1 MENLFEILYKMR
13 KKEIGLINN
22 YLFLPYYQTII
33 YLISWIENQSLI
45 INSLGDKII
54 IPPKDI
60 YSFDS
65 WGFLVPPSQ
74 IYLLI
79 NDNRPIIT
87 LYSIERKKNISPN
100 HTKIKIYKKKFSN
113 FSFKSL
119 ILYDTAN

>member
-1 MENLFEILYKMR
+1 MR

-87 LYSIERKKNISPN
+87 LYSTGKCDVGAHLSFIGRYMCEWISKKKNSRRIIQ
-100 HTKIKIYKKKFSN
+100 K
-113 FSFKSL
+113 
-119 ILYDTAN
+119 